1 MMNIKFCK
9 PWFRVLLILPA
20 VLPSGIQAAPED
32 EALAALKASIGMVL
46 TAETEFGV
54 VAGSDAVGES
64 WSIFGK
70 AKASIGGNPVSLDLG
85 VADAPGIVVSKPL
98 GKDSWELVSLD
109 ASLSETITL
118 AGLSLKTINGGLS
131 VAYDPRQGALT
142 LHGGV
147 EASFESESIELR
159 LGNAAQPGL
168 SLSIREDGSCEL
180 LALSGELSAD
190 LDLFGVKLSLD
201 PNNSP
206 TLRYKAANNHYAA
219 SGALSLAI
227 ENQKVGIRLGDEK
240 DPGLVI
246 SGGVLEHLEFAIVED
261 LTFAGLELK
270 TGADG
275 VGAAYDRDGGQL
287 IVSGSATIEIEGEI
301 VTVALGDDQT
311 PGMRLTIDEGT
322 GTTTL
327 AELALSV
334 ADDLNIAGFTFD
346 VPDADPIDI
355 RYTEAP
361 DGDHFLV
368 SGEVKLKDLWSA
380 DLALGSAQHPGLK
393 IVDGTWD
400 LESLSIDLQQIDLG
414 FVTMKEVKVRF
425 AEDEAGPDVEV
436 DLSVVIPEIGE
447 IAADVKVRNGAL
459 EEIALEYDALGDSEG
474 LEIAET
480 GISIAELGVDL
491 TNLDQPADLGFE
503 GTVGLEFGGQLD
515 LFGETVTL
523 IRVNGDVAIDRN
535 HFYMEDQ
542 FLLGAYRPD
551 SPDHAPWK
559 SVLFDGDLI
568 VDLNWS
574 EDRYFLK
581 GEVKIPEDYGL
592 YLDAELLINQRV
604 LDALI
609 KAGVRVP
616 MEIPVIG
623 GIWLDQIDVALRMD
637 HADPSAD
644 FAAAWTEILFW
655 RAGIEYE
662 WNRNEFKLLDGAA
675 IDQIQEQIS
684 DDENTRTLTKTFTLP
699 YGADAMSLHL
709 DWGQTIELAQ
719 IDVFGPVELHG
730 NPATFLLDLEPLE
743 FSDTGIVVDAAP
755 FEAVIVNESSV
766 KFFVRQGDSLI
777 TGDGT
782 SPPLASTA
790 SESARQV
797 ILQFTYDKALA
808 PNLTASD
815 LKVEVVGHYPGSS
828 INATFSDSANSAG
841 REPRKPLLGPMK
853 RDAPVKH
860 AGSSLP
866 IDLEYW
872 MLGLHAGEAEISLY
886 LDDDDKGH
894 DGRLVVSG
902 LPYGGH
908 DEIAGGAQS
917 FPWTVAGHIPHPHGS
932 YHLYARLDRPG
943 RSPVYSPH
951 LGPFHIAPP
960 LHGTVTDPLRAG
972 LPLPGTRVFLDENF
986 DGRFDPLTEPSVLT
1000 NPDGEFAFHSLPEG
1014 THRLG
1019 LLPLPGHDFRGDLGG
1034 EPTVMKD
1041 FVHRIG
1047 EPTEVNFH
1055 LALRR
1060 SVSGIVFI
1068 DANGNGA
1075 RDEAEAGM
1083 PGVVLYHDLDGDG
1096 IRSAGEA
1103 RAMSKA
1109 DGSYRFHAL
1118 VGETWH
1124 RFRILARPEL
1134 ATRLEG
1140 ATPALTTGSAPYAQH
1155 AGQDVAIPP
1164 DLAFELGNPDYSEW
1178 AARTL
1183 AASPAS
1189 GPFEDPDGDGIP
1201 NFTEFLGATDPFN
1214 SNDAPALAIS
1224 RSGDL
1229 MTLDFEARQGVR
1241 YRLESSE
1248 DLRNWEVFRDV
1259 RDAEGPI
1266 KIQPN
1271 ELPDVSRT
1279 FYRLDLDR

>member
-1 MMNIKFCK
+1 MSMKIHK
-9 PWFRVLLILPA
+9 PWFKAWFMLPA
-20 VLPSGIQAAPED
+20 VLPLGIRAAPED
-32 EALAALKASIGMVL
+32 EALAALDASIGWVL
-46 TAETEFGV
+46 TAEPEFGV
-54 VAGSDAVGES
+54 VSSSDGIDES
-64 WSIFGK
+64 WSIHGR
-70 AKASIGGNPVSLDLG
+70 AKTSIEGNPVLFDFG
-85 VADAPGIVVSKPL
+85 TADAPGIVLSKPL
-98 GKDSWELVSLD
+98 GSDGWELVSLD
-109 ASLSETITL
+109 ASLIETITL
-118 AGLSLKTINGGLS
+118 AGLSLKTTDGGLS
-131 VAYDPRQGALT
+131 VAYSEATGALT

-147 EASFESESIELR
+147 EANFEGETIALS

-168 SLSIREDGSCEL
+168 SLSIGEDGSCEL

-190 LDLFGVKLSLD
+190 LDLFGVKLALD
-201 PNNSP
+201 PSNPPSLSYEAVND
-206 TLRYKAANNHYAA
+206 HYRA
-219 SGALSLAI
+219 SGALSLTI
-227 ENQKVGIRLGDEK
+227 EGQTVGIRLGDEQA
-240 DPGLVI
+240 PGLVI
-246 SGGVLEHLEFAIVED
+246 SGGVMERLEFAIVED

-270 TGADG
+270 TGAAG
-275 VGAAYDRDGGQL
+275 LAAAYDRDLGQVS
-287 IVSGSATIEIEGEI
+287 VSGSATIEIEGET
-301 VTVALGDDQT
+301 VTVALGDDET
-311 PGMRLTIDEGT
+311 PGVQLAIDEIT
-322 GTTTL
+322 GSTTL
-327 AELALSV
+327 EELALSV
-334 ADDLNIAGFTFD
+334 AADLNIAGFTFD
-346 VPDADPIDI
+346 VPDANPIDI
-355 RYTEAP
+355 RYTKAP

-380 DLALGSAQHPGLK
+380 DLALGTEQHPGLK

-414 FVTMKEVKVRF
+414 FATMKEVKVRF
-425 AEDEAGPDVEV
+425 SEDVAGPDVVV

-447 IAADVKVRNGAL
+447 IAADVKVVNGAL
-459 EEIALEYDALGDSEG
+459 EEIALDYDAVGDSEG

-491 TNLDQPADLGFE
+491 THLDQPADIGFE

-523 IRVNGDVAIDRN
+523 IRVNGDVAVDRN

-551 SPDHAPWK
+551 TPDHAPWK

-616 MEIPVIG
+616 TEIPVIG

-662 WNRNEFKLLDGAA
+662 WNRNEFKFLDGAA
-675 IDQIQEQIS
+675 IDQIEEEIS

-709 DWGQTIELAQ
+709 DWGQTIEVAQ
-719 IDVFGPVELHG
+719 IDVFGPVELNG
-730 NPATFLLDLEPLE
+730 APVTFLLDLEPLK

-755 FEAVIVNESSV
+755 FEAVLVNESSV
-766 KFFVRQGDSLI
+766 KLFIRQGDSLI
-777 TGDGT
+777 TGGVT

-797 ILQFTYDKALA
+797 TLQFTYDKALA
-808 PNLTASD
+808 PQLTASD

-828 INATFSDSANSAG
+828 INATFANSASSSA
-841 REPRKPLLGPMK
+841 REPRTPPGPMK
-853 RDAPVKH
+853 LESPVRH

-866 IDLEYW
+866 IELEYW

-886 LDDDDKGH
+886 LDDDGEGH
-894 DGRLVVSG
+894 DGRLMVKG
-902 LPYGGH
+902 LPYGTH
-908 DEIAGGAQS
+908 DETTGGAQS
-917 FPWTVAGHIPHPHGS
+917 FPWTVAGHVPRPHGS
-932 YHLYARLDRPG
+932 YHVYARLDRPG

-951 LGPFHIAPP
+951 FGPFHITPP
-960 LHGTVTDPLRAG
+960 LHGTVTDPLRDG
-972 LPLPGTRVFLDENF
+972 LPLAGIRVFLDENF
-986 DGRFDPLTEPSVLT
+986 DGRFDPLVEASVLT

-1019 LLPLPGHDFRGDLGG
+1019 LLPPPGHDFRGDLGG

-1041 FVHRIG
+1041 FEHRIG

-1055 LALRR
+1055 LALQR
-1060 SVSGIVFI
+1060 SVSGIVFV
-1068 DANGNGA
+1068 DANGNGV
-1075 RDEAEAGM
+1075 REAGEAGL

-1096 IRSAGEA
+1096 IRSPGET

-1109 DGSYRFHAL
+1109 DGSFRFHA
-1118 VGETWH
+1118 VEGETRH
-1124 RFRILARPEL
+1124 RFGIVARPEL
-1134 ATRLEG
+1134 AARLEG
-1140 ATPALTTGSAPYAQH
+1140 VAPALTTAADPYAQH
-1155 AGQDVAIPP
+1155 PDQDVAIPP
-1164 DLAFELGNPDYSEW
+1164 DLAFELGNPAYSEW

-1183 AASPAS
+1183 AATAAS
-1189 GPFEDPDGDGIP
+1189 GPSADPDGDGVP
-1201 NFTEFLGATDPFN
+1201 NFTEFLGATDPMDPRDRPEL
-1214 SNDAPALAIS
+1214 SVS
-1224 RSGDL
+1224 HSGEGPVL
-1229 MTLDFEARQGVR
+1229 GFEARDGVR
-1241 YRLESSE
+1241 YQVETSD
-1248 DLRNWEVFRDV
+1248 DLRNWELIREVSGARGRVDV
-1259 RDAEGPI
+1259 
-1266 KIQPN
+1266 QP
-1271 ELPDVSRT
+1271 EESPDVSRK
-1279 FYRLDLDR
+1279 FYRLHLDR